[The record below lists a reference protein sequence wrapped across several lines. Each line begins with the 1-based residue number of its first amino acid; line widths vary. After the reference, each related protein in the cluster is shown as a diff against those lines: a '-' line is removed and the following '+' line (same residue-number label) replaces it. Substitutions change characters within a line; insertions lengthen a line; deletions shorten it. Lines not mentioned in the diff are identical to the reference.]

1 MPKTTEAGSTTALPQ
16 RIRDFLSAP
25 RFATISTVNPDG
37 SPHQAVVWYALD
49 GDDLLVNSRVGRR
62 WPTNLARDPR
72 ISAAV
77 YEIERPYHWVGLTG
91 RAEPEH
97 AGEEAT
103 EDIMAFARRYG
114 RDPATYRG
122 QDRVTYRV
130 RLDKTY
136 EYGADD

>member
-1 MPKTTEAGSTTALPQ
+1 MPDRQAVAPSGLPPA
-16 RIRDFLSAP
+16 IRDFLLEP

-49 GDDLLVNSRVGRR
+49 GDDLLVNSRVERR
-62 WPTNLARDPR
+62 WPMNLARDPR

-77 YEIERPYHWVGLTG
+77 YEMERPYHWVGLTG
-91 RAEPEH
+91 RAELEH
-97 AGEEAT
+97 EGDQAT

-114 RDPATYRG
+114 RNPDPYRG
-122 QDRVTYRV
+122 QNRVTYRV
-130 RLDKTY
+130 RLGKTY